1 MKARSLAAIAALLV
15 LSACGPKPVKIV
27 HPVAESIRGAS
38 MVSDVEVT
46 LSSIAPERMEKAE
59 AEAARKRSEAGLP
72 PVDASAEAATGSP
85 RDQYDTLP
93 LAQMFELVVKD
104 AAQEAGLTTGRPL
117 RIKIELDTLKF
128 ANAGMAILAGS
139 SDQLAGQVQIVDAQS
154 GERLGEFYVDV
165 INAHSGLLG
174 LAMRGSGVREK
185 LANEF
190 AGHIV
195 KQLRGKGK

>member
-15 LSACGPKPVKIV
+15 LSACGPKPVKII
-27 HPVAESIRGAS
+27 HPVAQSIRGAS

-59 AEAARKRSEAGLP
+59 AEAARKRGEAGLP
-72 PVDASAEAATGSP
+72 PVDPSAEPTAGS
-85 RDQYDTLP
+85 REHYDTLP

-117 RIKIELDTLKF
+117 RVEIELDTLKF

-139 SDQLAGQVQIVDAQS
+139 SDQLAGQVKIVDAQS

-190 AGHIV
+190 ANHIV
-195 KQLRGKGK
+195 KQLRGKGE